1 MEFKVGD
8 IIEFCGQEFE
18 VLECYDNT
26 SGRVRENCE
35 GGCIINNFYWTY
47 SGEDASWLPNKMI
60 ILWRIKI

>member
-47 SGEDASWLPNKMI
+47 SGEECKLVTK
-60 ILWRIKI
+60 